1 MGMKNITVEFPLK
14 IERGSGI
21 VPIGEDN
28 LVEAVKF
35 QLKNLLLTRP
45 GEKISDPQFGVG
57 LSNFLF
63 SQENSRIPELQNR
76 IRGQISRYMNYFDN
90 LEINVGHS
98 TENNKT
104 IAVRIRFE
112 ITEFKIK
119 DELEVS
125 V

>member
-1 MGMKNITVEFPLK
+1 MSSKGISVQFPLK
-14 IERGSGI
+14 IEKGEGI
-21 VPIGEDN
+21 VPIREDN
-28 LVEAVKF
+28 IVEAVKF
-35 QLKNLLLTRP
+35 QLKNLILTRP

-63 SQENSRIPELQNR
+63 SQENSRIPEIQNR
-76 IRGQISRYMNYFDN
+76 IRSQISRYMNYFDN
-90 LEINVGHS
+90 LEINVGRS

-104 IAVRIRFE
+104 ISVKIHFRIA
-112 ITEFKIK
+112 EFKIN

>member
-1 MGMKNITVEFPLK
+1 MSSKGISVQFPLK
-14 IERGSGI
+14 IEKGEGI
-21 VPIGEDN
+21 VPIREDN
-28 LVEAVKF
+28 IVEAVKF
-35 QLKNLLLTRP
+35 QLKNLILTRP

-63 SQENSRIPELQNR
+63 SQENSIIPEIQNR
-76 IRGQISRYMNYFDN
+76 IRSQISRYMNYFDN
-90 LEINVGHS
+90 LEINVGRS

-104 IAVRIRFE
+104 ISVKIHFRID
-112 ITEFKIK
+112 EFKIN

>member
-1 MGMKNITVEFPLK
+1 MAIKNITVQFPLK
-14 IERGSGI
+14 IEKGDGI
-21 VPIGEDN
+21 VPIREDN
-28 LVEAVKF
+28 IVEAVKF

-63 SQENSRIPELQNR
+63 SQESVRIPELQNR
-76 IRGQISRYMNYFDN
+76 IRGQISRYLNYFDN
-90 LEINVGHS
+90 LEINVGRS

-112 ITEFKIK
+112 IAEFKIN

>member
-1 MGMKNITVEFPLK
+1 MSSKGISVQFPLK
-14 IERGSGI
+14 IEKGEGI
-21 VPIGEDN
+21 VPIREDN
-28 LVEAVKF
+28 IVEAVKF
-35 QLKNLLLTRP
+35 QLKNLILTRP

-63 SQENSRIPELQNR
+63 SQENLKIPEIQNR
-76 IRGQISRYMNYFDN
+76 IRSQISRYMNYFDN
-90 LEINVGHS
+90 LEINVGRS

-104 IAVRIRFE
+104 ISVKIHFRIA
-112 ITEFKIK
+112 EFKIN

>member
-1 MGMKNITVEFPLK
+1 MAIKNITVQFPLK
-14 IERGSGI
+14 IEKGDGI
-21 VPIGEDN
+21 VPIREDN
-28 LVEAVKF
+28 IVEAVKF

-63 SQENSRIPELQNR
+63 SQENVIISELQNR

-90 LEINVGHS
+90 LEINVGRS

-104 IAVRIRFE
+104 IAVKIRF
-112 ITEFKIK
+112 KISELK
-119 DELEVS
+119 INDELEVS